1 MLLYGSFMT
10 AAENVPGWNVIIAL
24 VCWAILVLAYV
35 LPLAEAYRAVLR
47 RRDYANEDHVGRRL
61 FLAWVKWYLV
71 LTAIVAVLMLL
82 GIFLFGRQATR

>member
-1 MLLYGSFMT
+1 MEMLSGDEVYW
-10 AAENVPGWNVIIAL
+10 VP
-24 VCWAILVLAYV
+24 
-35 LPLAEAYRAVLR
+35 EAYRAVLR

-82 GIFLFGRQATR
+82 GTFLFGRQATR